1 MRLLLIAWL
10 SYSCLLPAQQQFRLP
25 QPKPLSNRLSTSQTP
40 FNKGVLTLETLL
52 ESVNKN
58 FPPLRAALLERPLAE
73 AELLNQQ
80 GRFDF
85 VLRPRLET
93 QNFGYYQNERFE
105 IGFDQ
110 PTTVWGATLYS
121 GYGISR
127 GRYPDYDG
135 KFVTNDDGQ
144 IRTGVRIP
152 LARDRSIDN
161 RRADLGKARIG
172 LRLADLSIDQQRLT
186 ILQSAT
192 RRYWDWVAAGR
203 RLLIANTLLDVA
215 MGRDTILKEAVR
227 IGALPQFEQVD
238 NQRIVLQRRSNVVEA
253 RRSLENSSIELSLF
267 LRDTNGQPQLAP
279 AEQLLPGFP
288 DPAEISEKQVL
299 DDMNDALSRRPEV
312 LRYIFQRNQVQ
323 IDKKL
328 AENQRLPNVDLFTEY
343 VREAGDGRVRRG
355 PNDLRV
361 GLIFEMPLQ
370 RRQATSRLQNAEARL
385 SQIEQREN
393 FQKDQVTA
401 DVRDAA
407 SAVRAAFERSRV
419 VSEELSVTRQV
430 EDAERLRFELG
441 DSTLFVLNQRE
452 QATAEAAIRE
462 ANALA
467 DYFRAYAAYELAIAK
482 ALIPGAKPAFTSP
495 ANTQQP

>member
-1 MRLLLIAWL
+1 MRLLLLA
-10 SYSCLLPAQQQFRLP
+10 CLLQAQQQFRLP
-25 QPKPLSNRLSTSQTP
+25 QPKPLSNRLSTSQVPLTQ
-40 FNKGVLTLETLL
+40 GLLTLEILL

-73 AELLNQQ
+73 ADLLNQE
-80 GRFDF
+80 GRFDLS
-85 VLRPRLET
+85 LRTRLDT
-93 QNFGYYQNERFE
+93 QNFGFYQNERFE
-105 IGFDQ
+105 IALEQ
-110 PTTVWGATLYS
+110 PTTVWGSTLYS
-121 GYGISR
+121 GYGISH

-135 KFVTNDDGQ
+135 KALTNEAGQ
-144 IRTGVRIP
+144 YRAGVRVP
-152 LARDRSIDN
+152 LARDRAIDS

-186 ILQSAT
+186 ILQTAT

-203 RLLIANTLLDVA
+203 RLLIANTLLEVA
-215 MGRDTILKEAVR
+215 IGRDAILLEAVR
-227 IGALPQFEQVD
+227 IGALPQFEQLD

-267 LRDTNGQPQLAP
+267 LRDGNGQPQLAP

-288 DPAEISEKQVL
+288 DPAAISEKEML

-312 LRYIFQRNQVQ
+312 LRFIFQRNQVQ
-323 IDKKL
+323 IEKKL
-328 AENQRLPNVDLFTEY
+328 AENQRLPNIDLFAEY
-343 VREAGDGRVRRG
+343 LREAGDGSVRRG

-361 GLIFEMPLQ
+361 GLIFDLPLQ
-370 RRQATSRLQNAEARL
+370 RRQATSRLRNAEARL
-385 SQIEQREN
+385 GQIDQREI

-407 SAVRAAFERSRV
+407 SAVRAAFERSTV
-419 VSEELSVTRQV
+419 VSEELAVTRRV

-467 DYFRAYAAYELAIAK
+467 DYFRAYAAYELSIAK
-482 ALIPGAKPAFTSP
+482 ALIPGSKPAFTSP

>member
-1 MRLLLIAWL
+1 MRLLPIALLIIC
-10 SYSCLLPAQQQFRLP
+10 CLLQAQQQFRLP

-40 FNKGVLTLETLL
+40 LTKEVLTLEFLL
-52 ESVNKN
+52 ECVNKN

-73 AELLNQQ
+73 AELLNQE
-80 GRFDF
+80 GRFDLS
-85 VLRPRLET
+85 LRPRLET
-93 QNFGYYQNERFE
+93 QNFGFYQNERFE
-105 IGFDQ
+105 IALEQ

-135 KFVTNDDGQ
+135 KATTNEAGQ
-144 IRTGVRIP
+144 YRAGVRLP
-152 LARDRSIDN
+152 LARDREIDS

-172 LRLADLSIDQQRLT
+172 LRLADLSIDQQRLS
-186 ILQSAT
+186 ILQTAT

-203 RLLIANTLLDVA
+203 RLLIANTLLEVA
-215 MGRDTILKEAVR
+215 MGRDAILQEAVR

-253 RRSLENSSIELSLF
+253 RRSVENSSIELSLF
-267 LRDTNGQPQLAP
+267 LRDDKGQPQLAP
-279 AEQLLPGFP
+279 VEQLLPGFP

-299 DDMNDALSRRPEV
+299 DDMNDALARRPEV
-312 LRYIFQRNQVQ
+312 LRFIFQRNQVQ
-323 IDKKL
+323 LDKKL
-328 AENQRLPNVDLFTEY
+328 AENQRLPNIDLFTEY
-343 VREAGDGRVRRG
+343 LREAGDGSVKRG

-361 GLIFEMPLQ
+361 GLIFELPLQ
-370 RRQATSRLQNAEARL
+370 RRQATSRLRTADARL
-385 SQIEQREN
+385 GQIEQRES

-407 SAVRAAFERSRV
+407 SAVRAAFERSTV
-419 VSEELSVTRQV
+419 VSEELDVTRRV

-482 ALIPGAKPAFTSP
+482 ALIPGSKPAFTSP
-495 ANTQQP
+495 ANKQQP